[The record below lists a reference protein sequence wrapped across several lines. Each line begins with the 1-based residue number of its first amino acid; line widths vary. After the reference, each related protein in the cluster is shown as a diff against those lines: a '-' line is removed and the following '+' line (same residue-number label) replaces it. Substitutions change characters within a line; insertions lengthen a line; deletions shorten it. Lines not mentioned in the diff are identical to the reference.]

1 VLRRFGSIA
10 AAAICAW
17 LLAGSAFAQAP
28 AGGVDEAP
36 PGVKPIDGDLYALD
50 FNNVELAVVIDAIAR
65 LTNKNFIYDDRV
77 RGRVTIV
84 SPTPMTIEQAY
95 AVFESVLQVKG
106 FTTVTSPGGAIKV
119 IPVREA
125 KESNIETVR
134 SSLPP
139 PDRDRFVTRLIP
151 LRYIDAESI
160 VNTLKPLVSKDAS
173 MAAYVETN
181 TVILTESAS
190 NIRRLLAILEAI
202 DVETY
207 KEELAVLK
215 VEFAD
220 ATVLAEQ
227 VSEIYGAE
235 VAAATSTGLAP
246 RGGARRAQAPGIA
259 PPPAVNPARGRVRI
273 ITDSRT
279 NSLIVLAAR
288 AQLDDV
294 RDLVRKLDVPVTGGG
309 RIHVYYLQYAD
320 AEELAQTLAALIS
333 GQASA
338 PGAGGGGGVL
348 GGQPGGAQGQGAQAL
363 RTVVSGLS
371 EGLSVTADPATN
383 ALVIQA
389 SQEGYATIAG
399 VIEKLDIERPQVLVE
414 ALIMEVDITD
424 GTELGFN
431 GLFRLINGDTD
442 LTIAQLTDG
451 AATGALVGGPFG
463 AAGGA
468 ALPLLVNFFRKTFT
482 EVTDDMGTPDTSDD
496 VTTTTSGSLIQG
508 IIRAAASDAGTNIIS
523 APHILTSD
531 NEEAEIRIGNNIP
544 IISSRVEAPTTVT
557 TPTATGLSTSVNV
570 ERQDI
575 GVTLRVTPQITE
587 GNSLRLD
594 IFQEI
599 TSINKALQQ
608 DVGNVNEVGPPL
620 ASRKVENTV
629 MVGDGET
636 VVIGGLISDVYED
649 SVTKVP
655 WLGDIPFL
663 GWAFKS
669 STRNLSKANLLVF
682 LTPHIIRTRADLEH
696 ETIRKR
702 EEFEKQTGPTLEL
715 AQDEIEEAE
724 ERRAQAEAA
733 GEVYTP
739 PPGRNPVRSRLLEQ
753 EARYPLER
761 MREIEQQK
769 SEARERARAEAARP
783 GERYLVQA
791 PVLGDEN
798 EAMQMLTE
806 LVDAGFDGT
815 LVSNQ
820 TASGLVLYEIRLGPF
835 ETLEEAQRV
844 GGVVQTAHGL
854 SSSVLVE
861 PAFEEEEEP

>member
-1 VLRRFGSIA
+1 MGVLGRWGPIA
-10 AAAICAW
+10 AAGVCACI
-17 LLAGSAFAQAP
+17 LAGSALAQPP
-28 AGGVDEAP
+28 AQRGLQTPP
-36 PGVKPIDGDLYALD
+36 PGITPTDGDLYTLD
-50 FNNVELAVVIDAIAR
+50 FNNVELAVVIDAIAK
-65 LTNKNFIYDDRV
+65 LTDKNFIYDDRV

-84 SPTPMTIEQAY
+84 SPTPVTIEQAY

-220 ATVLAEQ
+220 ASVLAEQ
-227 VSEIYGAE
+227 VSQIYGAE
-235 VAAATSTGLAP
+235 VSAATGTGLAP
-246 RGGARRAQAPGIA
+246 RGGPRRAAVPGAVPAAAPA
-259 PPPAVNPARGRVRI
+259 ANPTRGRVRI
-273 ITDSRT
+273 ITDART

-294 RDLVRKLDVPVTGGG
+294 RELVRKLDVPVTGGG
-309 RIHVYYLQYAD
+309 RIHVYYLQFAD

-333 GQASA
+333 GQVSA
-338 PGAGGGGGVL
+338 PSTGGGGL
-348 GGQPGGAQGQGAQAL
+348 GNQPSSTLSPAQGGGQAL
-363 RTVVSGLS
+363 RTVVSGLA
-371 EGLSVTADPATN
+371 EGITVTADPATN

-414 ALIMEVDITD
+414 ALIMEVDVTD
-424 GTELGFN
+424 ATQLGFN
-431 GLFRLINGDTD
+431 SIFRLINGDTD
-442 LTIAQLTDG
+442 ITIANITEG
-451 AATGALVGGPFG
+451 AAAGAIGGPG
-463 AAGGA
+463 GVAGGA
-468 ALPLLVNFFRKTFT
+468 GAAALPFFVNFFRRTFSVD
-482 EVTDDMGTPDTSDD
+482 EDGNPTSN
-496 VTTTTSGSLIQG
+496 GSLIQD
-508 IIRAAASDAGTNIIS
+508 IIRASASDNGTNIIS

-544 IISSRVEAPTTVT
+544 IISSRVQTPTTVS
-557 TPTATGLSTSVNV
+557 TPNESGFSTSANV

-587 GNSLRLD
+587 GDSLRLD

-599 TSINKALQQ
+599 TSINEGLQQ
-608 DVGNVNEVGPPL
+608 DVGDVDEVGPPL

-636 VVIGGLISDVYED
+636 VVIGGLISDEFQD
-649 SVTKVP
+649 NVTKVP
-655 WLGDIPFL
+655 WLGDVPFL

-669 STRNLSKANLLVF
+669 TDRSLRKINLLVF
-682 LTPHIIRTRADLEH
+682 LTPHIVRTRADLEQQ
-696 ETIRKR
+696 TIRKR
-702 EEFEKQTGPTLEL
+702 EEFEHLTGPELEL
-715 AQDEIEEAE
+715 SEDELENAEQARAEAE
-724 ERRAQAEAA
+724 AK
-733 GEVYTP
+733 GEIYLP
-739 PPGRNPVRSRLLEQ
+739 PPGRNPVRNRLIEH
-753 EARYPLER
+753 EGRYPLER
-761 MREIEQQK
+761 MLEIERDK
-769 SEARERARAEAARP
+769 RSARERALAEAGKP
-783 GERYLVQA
+783 GTRYFVQA
-791 PVLGDEN
+791 PALGDEGA
-798 EAMQMLTE
+798 AMQLLTE

-820 TASGLVLYEIRLGPF
+820 TASGVVLYEIRLGPF
-835 ETLEEAQRV
+835 DSLEEAQRV
-844 GGVVQTAHGL
+844 GTVVQNAHGL

-861 PAFEEEEEP
+861 PAYPTLEEDKP

>member
-1 VLRRFGSIA
+1 MEV
-10 AAAICAW
+10 
-17 LLAGSAFAQAP
+17 
-28 AGGVDEAP
+28 AP

-50 FNNVELAVVIDAIAR
+50 FNNVELAVVIDAIAK
-65 LTNKNFIYDDRV
+65 LTDKNFIYDDRV

-84 SPTPMTIEQAY
+84 SPTPVTIEQAY

-106 FTTVTSPGGAIKV
+106 FTTVMSPGGAIKV

-125 KESNIETVR
+125 KESSIETVR

-227 VSEIYGAE
+227 VSQIYGAE
-235 VAAATSTGLAP
+235 VSAATATGLAP
-246 RGGARRAQAPGIA
+246 RGAPRRAQVQGAVPAPVA
-259 PPPAVNPARGRVRI
+259 NPTRGRVRI
-273 ITDSRT
+273 ITDGRT

-294 RDLVRKLDVPVTGGG
+294 RELVRKLDVPVTGGG
-309 RIHVYYLQYAD
+309 RIHVYYLQFAD

-333 GQASA
+333 GQVSA
-338 PGAGGGGGVL
+338 PSTGGGGL
-348 GGQPGGAQGQGAQAL
+348 GTQPGGLSPAQGAGAQPL
-363 RTVVSGLS
+363 RTMVSGLA
-371 EGLSVTADPATN
+371 EGIGVTADPATN

-414 ALIMEVDITD
+414 ALIMEVDVSD

-431 GLFRLINGDTD
+431 SLFRLINGDTD
-442 LTIAQLTDG
+442 ITIAQVTEG
-451 AATGALVGGPFG
+451 AAAGAVGGPFG

-468 ALPLLVNFFRKTFT
+468 ALPFFMNFFRQTFT
-482 EVTDDMGTPDTSDD
+482 ETVDDNGTPGDPSDD
-496 VTTTTSGSLIQG
+496 TRTTTGNGSLIQG
-508 IIRAAASDAGTNIIS
+508 IIRAAAQDSGTNIIS

-544 IISSRVEAPTTVT
+544 IISSRVQTPTTVST
-557 TPTATGLSTSVNV
+557 QEESGFSTSANV

-587 GNSLRLD
+587 GDSLRLD

-599 TSINKALQQ
+599 TTINEGLQGQ
-608 DVGNVNEVGPPL
+608 VGTLDEVGPPL

-649 SVTKVP
+649 TVTKVP

-669 STRNLSKANLLVF
+669 TTRNLRKENLLIF
-682 LTPHIIRTRADLEH
+682 LTPHIVRTRADLEH

-702 EEFEKQTGPTLEL
+702 EEFENQTPSLEL
-715 AQDEIEEAE
+715 TEDEVEEAE
-724 ERRAQAEAA
+724 QQRAEAEA
-733 GEVYTP
+733 RGELYTP
-739 PPGRNPVRSRLLEQ
+739 PPARNPVKGRLLEQ

-769 SEARERARAEAARP
+769 SEARARALAEAGMP
-783 GERYLVQA
+783 GERYFVQA

-798 EAMQMLTE
+798 AAMQLLTE

-820 TASGLVLYEIRLGPF
+820 TGSGVVLYEIRLGPF
-835 ETLEEAQRV
+835 DTLEEAQKV
-844 GGVVQTAHGL
+844 GTVVQSAHGL
-854 SSSVLVE
+854 TSSVLVE
-861 PAFEEEEEP
+861 PGFGEPEEEAR

>member
-1 VLRRFGSIA
+1 MLRRFGTIA
-10 AAAICAW
+10 AAGICAW
-17 LLAGSAFAQAP
+17 ILAGPALAQAP
-28 AGGVDEAP
+28 TRGLDDAP

-50 FNNVELAVVIDAIAR
+50 FNNVELAVVIDAIAK

-227 VSEIYGAE
+227 VSQIYGAE
-235 VAAATSTGLAP
+235 VSAATGSGLTPQA
-246 RGGARRAQAPGIA
+246 GGRRAGVPGAAPA
-259 PPPAVNPARGRVRI
+259 PAANPTRGRVRI
-273 ITDSRT
+273 ITDGRT

-333 GQASA
+333 GQATS
-338 PGAGGGGGVL
+338 PRTGTGGGGL
-348 GGQPGGAQGQGAQAL
+348 GGSQPGGIPQVQGAQTL
-363 RTVVSGLS
+363 RTAVSALA
-371 EGLSVTADPATN
+371 EGISVTADPATN

-442 LTIAQLTDG
+442 ITIAQVTDG
-451 AATGALVGGPFG
+451 AATGAALGGPFG

-468 ALPLLVNFFRKTFT
+468 ALPLFVNFFRRTFD
-482 EVTDDMGTPDTSDD
+482 VDAMGTPVDGSD
-496 VTTTTSGSLIQG
+496 GSLIQG

-544 IISSRVEAPTTVT
+544 IISSRVQAPTTGGTVDD
-557 TPTATGLSTSVNV
+557 TGLSTSVNV

-587 GNSLRLD
+587 GDSLRLD

-599 TSINKALQQ
+599 TSINKALQV
-608 DVGNVNEVGPPL
+608 DVGDVNEVGPPL

-649 SVTKVP
+649 TTTKVP

-663 GWAFKS
+663 GWAFKTTS
-669 STRNLSKANLLVF
+669 RNLNKANLLVF
-682 LTPHIIRTRADLEH
+682 LTPHIVRTRSDLEH

-702 EEFEKQTGPTLEL
+702 EEFENQTGPTLEL
-715 AQDEIEEAE
+715 SQDEIEEATQQ
-724 ERRAQAEAA
+724 RDAAEAA
-733 GEVYTP
+733 GEVYVP
-739 PPGRNPVRSRLLEQ
+739 PPGRNPVRNRLLEQ

-769 SEARERARAEAARP
+769 GEARERARAEAGQA

-791 PVLGDEN
+791 PVLGDEA

-820 TASGLVLYEIRLGPF
+820 TAAGIVLYEIRLGPF
-835 ETLEEAQRV
+835 ETLEEAQKV
-844 GGVVQTAHGL
+844 GVVVQSAHGL

-861 PAFEEEEEP
+861 PAPAPEEEP

>member
-10 AAAICAW
+10 AAALCGW
-17 LLAGSAFAQAP
+17 LLAMPALAQPPSDGADASSGIVP
-28 AGGVDEAP
+28 VDA
-36 PGVKPIDGDLYALD
+36 DLYALD
-50 FNNVELAVVIDAIAR
+50 FNNVELAVVIDAIAK

-84 SPTPMTIEQAY
+84 SPTPVSIEQAY

-106 FTTVTSPGGAIKV
+106 FTTVVSPGGAIKV

-215 VEFAD
+215 VEYAD
-220 ATVLAEQ
+220 ATALADQ
-227 VSEIYGAE
+227 VSQIYGAE
-235 VAAATSTGLAP
+235 VSAAAANGLQP
-246 RGGARRAQAPGIA
+246 RPGGPRRAPVPGIQA
-259 PPPAVNPARGRVRI
+259 QPPPSPSRGRVRI
-273 ITDSRT
+273 ITDTRT

-288 AQLDDV
+288 AQLEDV
-294 RDLVRKLDVPVTGGG
+294 RELVRKLDVPVTGGG

-333 GQASA
+333 GQTG
-338 PGAGGGGGVL
+338 PTTPGGGGL
-348 GGQPGGAQGQGAQAL
+348 QPGGGLPQGAQAQAL
-363 RTVVSGLS
+363 RTVVAGLA
-371 EGLSVTADPATN
+371 EGITVTADPATN

-414 ALIMEVDITD
+414 ALIMEVDVTD

-442 LTIAQLTDG
+442 ITIAQISDG
-451 AATGALVGGPFG
+451 AVAGSIGGP
-463 AAGGA
+463 GGA
-468 ALPLLVNFFRKTFT
+468 AAGAGAAALPFLMNFFRRTF
-482 EVTDDMGTPDTSDD
+482 D
-496 VTTTTSGSLIQG
+496 VDADGNPVPGSNGSLIQG
-508 IIRAAASDAGTNIIS
+508 IIRASASDAGTNIIS

-544 IISSRVEAPTTVT
+544 IISSRVQSAVG
-557 TPTATGLSTSVNV
+557 ATDDGLSTSVNV

-587 GNSLRLD
+587 GDSLRLD

-599 TSINKALQQ
+599 TSINRGLQAS
-608 DVGNVNEVGPPL
+608 VGDVNEVGVPL

-629 MVGDGET
+629 MVGDNET
-636 VVIGGLISDVYED
+636 VVIGGLISDLYDDTE
-649 SVTKVP
+649 TKVP
-655 WLGDIPFL
+655 WMGDIPIL

-669 STRNLSKANLLVF
+669 TTRNLQKVNLLVF
-682 LTPHIIRTRADLEH
+682 LTPHIVRTRADLER

-702 EEFEKQTGPTLEL
+702 EEFETDTGPSLEL
-715 AQDEIEEAE
+715 SESEVAE
-724 ERRAQAEAA
+724 EKQRQAEAEAA
-733 GEVYTP
+733 GEFYAP
-739 PPGRNPVRSRLLEQ
+739 APGRNPVRNALLEQ
-753 EARYPLER
+753 EARYPLQR
-761 MREIEQQK
+761 MREIEQQQLA
-769 SEARERARAEAARP
+769 ERERAAAAAGRAGP
-783 GERYLVQA
+783 RYFVQA
-791 PVLGDEN
+791 PVVGDEG
-798 EAMQMLTE
+798 EAAQALTE

-815 LVSNQ
+815 LVSSQ
-820 TASGLVLYEIRLGPF
+820 TSSGLVLYEIHLGPY
-835 ETLEEAQRV
+835 ETLAEAQRA
-844 GGVVQTAHGL
+844 GAVVQAAHGL
-854 SSSVLVE
+854 SSSVIVE
-861 PAFEEEEEP
+861 PAPEAEEP

>member
-1 VLRRFGSIA
+1 VLRRFASIA
-10 AAAICAW
+10 AAGICAW
-17 LLAGSAFAQAP
+17 ILAGPALAQAP
-28 AGGVDEAP
+28 AGGVDEAA
-36 PGVKPIDGDLYALD
+36 PGVKPLEGDLYALD
-50 FNNVELAVVIDAIAR
+50 FNNVELAVVIDAIAK

-139 PDRDRFVTRLIP
+139 PDRDRYVTRLIP

-227 VSEIYGAE
+227 VSQIYGAE
-235 VAAATSTGLAP
+235 VSAATGTGLTPQAGP
-246 RGGARRAQAPGIA
+246 RRAAVQGAVPAPA
-259 PPPAVNPARGRVRI
+259 ANPTRGRVRI
-273 ITDSRT
+273 ITDART

-288 AQLDDV
+288 SSLDDV
-294 RDLVRKLDVPVTGGG
+294 RGLVRKLDVPVTGGG

-338 PGAGGGGGVL
+338 PSRTGGGGGI
-348 GGQPGGAQGQGAQAL
+348 GGGRAGGVAEAQGAQAL
-363 RTVVSGLS
+363 RTAVSALA
-371 EGLSVTADPATN
+371 EGISVTADPATN

-431 GLFRLINGDTD
+431 SLYRLINGDTD
-442 LTIAQLTDG
+442 ISIAQLTDT
-451 AATGALVGGPFG
+451 AAASAIGGPG
-463 AAGGA
+463 AGA
-468 ALPLLVNFFRKTFT
+468 VVGSEVAVPLIMRFFRRTFD
-482 EVTDDMGTPDTSDD
+482 VDGTGNPTSN
-496 VTTTTSGSLIQG
+496 GSLIQG
-508 IIRAAASDAGTNIIS
+508 IIRASASDAGTNIIS

-544 IISSRVEAPTTVT
+544 IISSRVQTPTT
-557 TPTATGLSTSVNV
+557 ATVPDASGLSTSVNV

-587 GNSLRLD
+587 GDSLRLD

-599 TSINKALQQ
+599 TSINKALQV

-649 SVTKVP
+649 TTSKVP
-655 WLGDIPFL
+655 WLGDIPWL

-669 STRNLSKANLLVF
+669 TTRNLNKANLLVF
-682 LTPHIIRTRADLEH
+682 LTPHIVRTRADLEH

-702 EEFEKQTGPTLEL
+702 EEFETQTGPTLEL
-715 AQDEIEEAE
+715 SEDEIEEAE
-724 ERRAQAEAA
+724 EARQAAEAA
-733 GEVYTP
+733 GEVFTP
-739 PPGRNPVRSRLLEQ
+739 PPGRNPVRNRLLEQ

-761 MREIEQQK
+761 MHQIEQEK
-769 SEARERARAEAARP
+769 LEARERARAEAGKA
-783 GERYLVQA
+783 GSRYLVQA

-806 LVDAGFDGT
+806 LVDAGYDGT

-820 TASGLVLYEIRLGPF
+820 TSSGMVLYEIRLGPF
-835 ETLEEAQRV
+835 ETLEEAQKV
-844 GGVVQTAHGL
+844 GTVVQRAHGL

-861 PAFEEEEEP
+861 PAAPAPEEEP

>member
-1 VLRRFGSIA
+1 V
-10 AAAICAW
+10 
-17 LLAGSAFAQAP
+17 
-28 AGGVDEAP
+28 
-36 PGVKPIDGDLYALD
+36 
-50 FNNVELAVVIDAIAR
+50 
-65 LTNKNFIYDDRV
+65 
-77 RGRVTIV
+77 
-84 SPTPMTIEQAY
+84 TIEQAY

-106 FTTVTSPGGAIKV
+106 FTTVMSPGGAIKV

-227 VSEIYGAE
+227 VSQIYGAE
-235 VAAATSTGLAP
+235 VSAATAAGIAP
-246 RGGARRAQAPGIA
+246 RAGPRRAQVQGAVPAPA
-259 PPPAVNPARGRVRI
+259 ANPTRGRVRI
-273 ITDSRT
+273 ITDGRT

-294 RDLVRKLDVPVTGGG
+294 RELVRKLDVPVTGGG
-309 RIHVYYLQYAD
+309 RIHVYYLQFAD

-333 GQASA
+333 GQVSA
-338 PGAGGGGGVL
+338 PGTGGGGL
-348 GGQPGGAQGQGAQAL
+348 GGSQPGGLSPAQGAGAQPL
-363 RTVVSGLS
+363 RTMVSGLA
-371 EGLSVTADPATN
+371 EGISVTADPATN

-414 ALIMEVDITD
+414 ALIMEVDVSD

-431 GLFRLINGDTD
+431 SLFRLINGDTD
-442 LTIAQLTDG
+442 LTIGQITDAATIGAIGGPGG
-451 AATGALVGGPFG
+451 AAA
-463 AAGGA
+463 AAGTA
-468 ALPLLVNFFRKTFT
+468 ALPLFMNFFRQTFI
-482 EVTDDMGTPDTSDD
+482 TDDGGTPNDPSDD
-496 VTTTTSGSLIQG
+496 TTTNGSLIQG
-508 IIRAAASDAGTNIIS
+508 IIRAAAQDAGTNIIS

-544 IISSRVEAPTTVT
+544 IISSRVQTPTTVS
-557 TPTATGLSTSVNV
+557 TPQESGFSTSANV

-587 GNSLRLD
+587 GDSLRLD

-599 TSINKALQQ
+599 TTINEGLQDQ
-608 DVGNVNEVGPPL
+608 VGTLDEVGPPL

-636 VVIGGLISDVYED
+636 VVIGGLIGDVYQD
-649 SVTKVP
+649 TVTKVP

-669 STRNLSKANLLVF
+669 TTRNLRKENLLIF
-682 LTPHIIRTRADLEH
+682 LTPHIVRTRADLEH

-702 EEFEKQTGPTLEL
+702 EEFENQTPSLEL
-715 AQDEIEEAE
+715 TEDEVEEAE
-724 ERRAQAEAA
+724 QQRAEAEA
-733 GEVYTP
+733 RGEVFTP
-739 PPGRNPVRSRLLEQ
+739 PTARNPVKGRLLEQ

-769 SEARERARAEAARP
+769 SEARARALAEAGRP
-783 GERYLVQA
+783 GERYFVQA

-798 EAMQMLTE
+798 AAMQLLTE

-820 TASGLVLYEIRLGPF
+820 TGSGVVLYEIRLGPF
-835 ETLEEAQRV
+835 ETLDEAQRV
-844 GGVVQTAHGL
+844 GTVVQSAHGL
-854 SSSVLVE
+854 TSSVLVE
-861 PAFEEEEEP
+861 PGFGEPEEEAR